1 MPRLRVGAQPATCPW
16 KRPNEVN
23 VPPTVKSPGLPITR
37 AHPACRTLPHDTGG
51 TLDDRLQWTRLL
63 PTFPRVPSDAVPP
76 PSESAP
82 GFGDAILAALVDA
95 AVDGIIA
102 IDVEGTVASFNAA
115 ASRLFGYTAEEV
127 VGQNVKMLMP
137 PQFADHHDGYLHN
150 YVATGER
157 KIIGSGRD
165 VLGQRKDGSQF
176 PMHLSVAEARV
187 GQGRYFL
194 GIARDLTDV
203 KEAERAKAALIRE
216 LESKNA
222 ELERFTYT
230 VSHDLKSPLIT
241 IKGFLMMMQEDIEAQ
256 DHERLQSDM
265 MRVANAADKMKQLL
279 DELLEL
285 SRIGRVVNPPETVS
299 LTALSEE
306 VRELL
311 RGPLKQ
317 SGVSLE
323 IQADMPSVRG
333 DRLRLREVLQNLIEN
348 SIKFTRADGDE
359 PSVWVSATQEE
370 GTVRCAVR
378 DNGMGIEPHYV
389 EKVFGLFEQLDPS
402 RMGSGVGLAL
412 VQRIVEVHGGRVW
425 AQSEG
430 LGHGASFCFE
440 LPVEGTN
447 R

>member
-1 MPRLRVGAQPATCPW
+1 M
-16 KRPNEVN
+16 
-23 VPPTVKSPGLPITR
+23 
-37 AHPACRTLPHDTGG
+37 
-51 TLDDRLQWTRLL
+51 
-63 PTFPRVPSDAVPP
+63 
-76 PSESAP
+76 
-82 GFGDAILAALVDA
+82 
-95 AVDGIIA
+95 DGIIA
-102 IDVEGTVASFNAA
+102 IDTEGTVTSFNAA
-115 ASRLFGYTAEEV
+115 ASRLFGYGPDEV
-127 VGQNVKMLMP
+127 IGQNVKMLMP

-150 YVATGER
+150 YVSTGER
-157 KIIGSGRD
+157 KIIGIGRE

-176 PMHLSVAEARV
+176 PMHLSVAEAKV

-194 GIARDLTDV
+194 GIARDLTQM

-256 DHERLQSDM
+256 DQDRLRSDM
-265 MRVANAADKMKQLL
+265 ARVANAADKMKQLL

-299 LTALSEE
+299 LSVLAED

-311 RGPLKQ
+311 RGPLEQ
-317 SGVSLE
+317 SGVRLE
-323 IQADMPSVRG
+323 LQPDMPAIRG

-348 SIKFTRADGDE
+348 AIKFMGVDNDE
-359 PSVWVSATQEE
+359 PSIWVSATQEE
-370 GTVRCAVR
+370 GAVRCEVR
-378 DNGMGIEPHYV
+378 DNGMGIEPRYT
-389 EKVFGLFEQLDPS
+389 ERVFGLFEQLDQS
-402 RMGSGVGLAL
+402 RAGSGVGLAL
-412 VQRIVEVHGGRVW
+412 VQRIIEVHGGRVW

-440 LPVEGTN
+440 LPAEGSSP
-447 R
+447 

>member
-1 MPRLRVGAQPATCPW
+1 M
-16 KRPNEVN
+16 
-23 VPPTVKSPGLPITR
+23 
-37 AHPACRTLPHDTGG
+37 
-51 TLDDRLQWTRLL
+51 
-63 PTFPRVPSDAVPP
+63 PSDAAP
-76 PSESAP
+76 PSESTTP

-102 IDVEGTVASFNAA
+102 IDTKGTITSFNAA
-115 ASRLFGYTAEEV
+115 ASRLFGYGAAEA

-137 PQFADHHDGYLHN
+137 SRYADHHDGYLQSYLN
-150 YVATGER
+150 TGER
-157 KIIGSGRD
+157 KIIGIGRE
-165 VLGQRKDGSQF
+165 VVGRRKDGSQF

-194 GIARDLTDV
+194 GIARDLTRV
-203 KEAERAKAALIRE
+203 KEAERAKAELIRE

-256 DHERLQSDM
+256 DHDRLRSDM
-265 MRVANAADKMKQLL
+265 ARVGNAADKMKQLL

-299 LTALSEE
+299 LSLLAED

-311 RGPLKQ
+311 RGPLEK
-317 SGVSLE
+317 SGVRLE
-323 IQADMPSVRG
+323 IQPDMPTIRG

-348 SIKFTRADGDE
+348 AIKFMDADNDE
-359 PSVWVSATQEE
+359 PSIWVSATQEAE
-370 GTVRCAVR
+370 TVHCEVR
-378 DNGMGIEPHYV
+378 DNGVGIEPRYI

-402 RMGSGVGLAL
+402 RAGSGVGLAL

-425 AQSEG
+425 AHSAG
-430 LGHGASFCFE
+430 LGRGASFHFE
-440 LPVEGTN
+440 LPAEGTSP
-447 R
+447 